1 MRRSTN
7 ISYNI
12 ASKCFTARIMR
23 DGELHSENFSLAKC
37 KSKGAA
43 KKAATAWVNTLKS
56 SLPPPM
62 TSKNRKT
69 RRNSSGVVGVHIKR
83 SARRGMYHYAW
94 HAFWPGRPGGVC
106 RGILKYGN
114 ERAFVCAAISRQLE
128 TVDRNRVEQE
138 YLRIKRTPEYRGI
151 LRRKQSTPL

>member
-1 MRRSTN
+1 MR
-7 ISYNI
+7 
-12 ASKCFTARIMR
+12 A
-23 DGELHSENFSLAKC
+23 GELHSENFGLAKY

-43 KKAATAWVNTLKS
+43 KKAAMAWVNALKA
-56 SLPPPM
+56 SLPPPIP
-62 TSKNRKT
+62 SKNRKT

-83 SARRGMYHYAW
+83 SARRGMDHYAW

-106 RGILKYGN
+106 WGILKYGN

-138 YLRIKRTPEYRGI
+138 YLRIKRTPEYRRI
-151 LRRKQSTPL
+151 LRRKQSTHREVGA